1 MAKASS
7 PIRLQ
12 EELMQAAILT
22 GSRMHRSAAEQIEY
36 WASLGRQ
43 IAYYIDPDTLL
54 KINAGLAKINI
65 EATTSTPINPD
76 SVFAAVEQDRQNGQ
90 IINKVAESHPRYY
103 ASKTHPG
110 LLDQISADGSRMSG
124 SFINGKFIQLE
135 INE

>member
-1 MAKASS
+1 MAKAPS
-7 PIRLQ
+7 PIRIQ

-43 IAYYIDPDTLL
+43 ISNYIDPDTLV
-54 KINAGLAKINI
+54 KINAGLARINI

-76 SVFAAVEQDRQNGQ
+76 SVFAAVEQDRQTGE
-90 IINKVAESHPRYY
+90 IINKVAESHPLYY
-103 ASKTHPG
+103 ASKTRPG
-110 LLDQISADGSRMSG
+110 QLDQISSDGSCKTG
-124 SFINGKFIQLE
+124 SFINGKFIPLE